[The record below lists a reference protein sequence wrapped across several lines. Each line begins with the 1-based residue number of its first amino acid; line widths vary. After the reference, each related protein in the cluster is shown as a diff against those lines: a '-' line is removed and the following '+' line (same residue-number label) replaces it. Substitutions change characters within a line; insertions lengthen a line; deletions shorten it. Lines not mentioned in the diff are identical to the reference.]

1 MSWKYDNLR
10 LYWAGVAEKKKHF
23 NSVYSVNSVYAKV
36 PILSTGILNTKSA
49 FSLVNGHEY
58 I

>member
-1 MSWKYDNLR
+1 MMSWKYDNLR
-10 LYWAGVAEKKKHF
+10 LYWAGVTEKKHL
-23 NSVYSVNSVYAKV
+23 NSVYAKV